1 MGAPDCPIERS
12 VTVLDGKWTLL
23 ILRELFL
30 SANGARPGLSARSR
44 LAEPGRVLAP
54 SAINQSDYELT

>member
-23 ILRELFL
+23 ILRELFR
-30 SANGARPGLSARSR
+30 STSHDGEARLRVPRNVSR
-44 LAEPGRVLAP
+44 DPATRRVLV
-54 SAINQSDYELT
+54 NQSE